1 MRTAPLPA
9 GSSAPELKNLWTVSC
24 YARGNCV
31 IGGSYHDTSYA
42 ELPLLIRV
50 HGSTASVVS
59 LALPLSVVGEAVSR
73 DRRQLRSGHSVR
85 GGPVERTVQW
95 DPERRLRPQGPV
107 EVAGRARGPSHR
119 GRPRRLGPR
128 RAELF
133 GCLLGRRL
141 RAHPVRPDDR
151 HPVGRAAPGWYLDC
165 HRSPVTRPF
174 LTSAH
179 LFLALVRELCRP
191 RGGMRRRRHGQIL
204 QLVDTLAG
212 STWQSQLTPGIAGLS
227 DVELNE
233 VRCSAGTPG
242 QADACVAFGYAT
254 TSSGRLA
261 AVLDVHS

>member
-9 GSSAPELKNLWTVSC
+9 GSSAPKLKNLWTVSC
-24 YARGNCV
+24 YTRGNCV
-31 IGGSYHDTSYA
+31 IGGSYHDASYA

-50 HGSTASVVS
+50 RGSTASVVS
-59 LALPLSVVGEAVSR
+59 LALPLSVVGEAVTVTDVSCGPGIACAAA
-73 DRRQLRSGHSVR
+73 LWNEPSNGTLSGDFAR
-85 GGPVERTVQW
+85 
-95 DPERRLRPQGPV
+95 
-107 EVAGRARGPSHR
+107 RARSKWPVVLAGLPIEGVPGDSVLDELSCSDACWAAGYVR
-119 GRPRRLGPR
+119 TLSGRTIATLW
-128 RAELF
+128 
-133 GCLLGRRL
+133 
-141 RAHPVRPDDR
+141 
-151 HPVGRAAPGWYLDC
+151 AAP
-165 HRSPVTRPF
+165 
-174 LTSAH
+174 
-179 LFLALVRELCRP
+179 P
-191 RGGMRRRRHGQIL
+191 RGGIWTATAAPLPAHSSRRPISSSLSSVSCADQGAECVAVGTAGSS